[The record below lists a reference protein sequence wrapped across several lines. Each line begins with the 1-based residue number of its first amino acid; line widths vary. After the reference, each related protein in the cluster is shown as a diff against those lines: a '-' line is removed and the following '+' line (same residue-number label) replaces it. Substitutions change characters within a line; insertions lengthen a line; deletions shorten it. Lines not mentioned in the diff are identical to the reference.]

1 MRYNIIKKNLTKT
14 ALLMFFLF
22 SNNIYA
28 GEVNAWECNKFENA
42 RIVGEGGVYLGMLG
56 PGWLA
61 DSIFNSSSSF
71 SSTWSYNSIFNTSS
85 IYGDSYS
92 NTSVFNDSADSPPA
106 IISSQGFIGYLSI
119 GPSWDGNRYSPNDIK
134 YTCDWD

>member
-1 MRYNIIKKNLTKT
+1 MRYNMIKNNSFKT
-14 ALLMFFLF
+14 FLLVFFVL
-22 SNNIYA
+22 SNKIHT
-28 GEVNAWECNKFENA
+28 GEVNGWECSKFENA
-42 RIVGEGGVYLGMLG
+42 RIIGEGGVYLGVLG

-85 IYGDSYS
+85 IFGDSYS
-92 NTSVFNDSADSPPA
+92 NTSVFNDSADSPPE
-106 IISSQGFIGYLSI
+106 IISSQGFIGYLSV
-119 GPSWDGNRYSPNDIK
+119 GPSWDDKRYSPNDIK